1 MDKYRFDYVFTY
13 WFFIAYVLY
22 MCKLNPYNPKP
33 VLYFGISFLI
43 VQVAT
48 FLMTNVPLS
57 RIAFFLFY
65 NLFLKFIPLYTIS
78 HTKLTWR
85 DTQFYIGMFV
95 VYIMWLIVNEVNL
108 KDFFM
113 SYLSP
118 NLANTDGVKNK
129 SYTPLNNTL
138 NALFPDTF

>member
-118 NLANTDGVKNK
+118 NLANTDAVKNK

>member
-22 MCKLNPYNPKP
+22 MCKINPYNPKP
-33 VLYFGISFLI
+33 VLYFGVGFLI
-43 VQVAT
+43 TQIFI
-48 FLMTNVPLS
+48 FLITGVPLV
-57 RIAFFLFY
+57 RIGFFLFY
-65 NLFLKFIPLYTIS
+65 NLFLKFIPLYTVI
-78 HTKLTWR
+78 HTKFTWK

-95 VYIMWLIVNEVNL
+95 VYLMWLIVNDVNL
-108 KDFFM
+108 WEFFL

-118 NLANTDGVKNK
+118 NLLNTDGVQNK

-138 NALFPDTF
+138 QALFPDAF

>member
-22 MCKLNPYNPKP
+22 ICKLNPYNPKP

-78 HTKLTWR
+78 HTKITWK

-118 NLANTDGVKNK
+118 NLTNTDGVKNK

>member
-108 KDFFM
+108 KEFFM

-118 NLANTDGVKNK
+118 NLTNTDGVKNK